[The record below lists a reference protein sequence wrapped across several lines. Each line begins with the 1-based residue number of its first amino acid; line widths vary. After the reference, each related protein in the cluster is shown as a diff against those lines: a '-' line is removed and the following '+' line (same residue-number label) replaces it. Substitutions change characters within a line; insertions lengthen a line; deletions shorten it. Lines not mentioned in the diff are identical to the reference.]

1 MPNTV
6 ECASQS
12 EATRRPA
19 RRFEIVDSCEIGSRS
34 NQDESIELWY
44 PIIPDNPYQRVLDVS
59 ISAPPSWAMCR
70 ELEHGNLMLYAK
82 SRNSIGKE
90 PRIQIR
96 YLVERAA
103 VSHAI
108 NLANVRP
115 LETPALFERWLRAER
130 FVDVDAK
137 TRALAREIVGAE
149 TNVLFQA
156 RVIYHYVTGA
166 MTYDAAQQSWKGQHR
181 ARTGVLGW
189 ELQRHPRTFHLALPF
204 CGNPTAVDF
213 GSSAGSAPP
222 WPRRLR
228 SLRLP
233 LLGGVLR
240 LRPRLGSGRR
250 LLRLQVWQASPV
262 RRSRNESR
270 CLVGRQ
276 RHRTK
281 SAAKGRASFVFR
293 RALHRNQW
301 RCPTGSRAPCT
312 FHRSLNVAANILP
325 SNFRK
330 EFRSAKIL
338 FRGLGP
344 GAVGASGWSETF

>member
-12 EATRRPA
+12 EATRQPA
-19 RRFEIVDSCEIGSRS
+19 RRFEIVDSCDIGSRS

-44 PIIPDNPYQRVLDVS
+44 PIIPDNPYQRVLDIS
-59 ISAPPSWAMCR
+59 ISAPPSWAMGR

-137 TRALAREIVGAE
+137 TRALAREVVGAE

-156 RVIYHYVTGA
+156 RVIYDYVTGA
-166 MTYDAAQQSWKGQHR
+166 MTYDAAQQSWKGSTEHALVCSVGNCNDIHALFISLCR
-181 ARTGVLGW
+181 SVGIPARLILGQALEAPLPGQDACDLCGYHCWAEYFASGLGW
-189 ELQRHPRTFHLALPF
+189 VPVDASCACRYGKHHLFGDLEMNHVAWSVGRDIEL
-204 CGNPTAVDF
+204 NPPQK
-213 GSSAGSAPP
+213 GE
-222 WPRRLR
+222 
-228 SLRLP
+228 
-233 LLGGVLR
+233 
-240 LRPRLGSGRR
+240 R
-250 LLRLQVWQASPV
+250 LLFFAGPYAEINGAAQPV
-262 RRSRNESR
+262 VE
-270 CLVGRQ
+270 
-276 RHRTK
+276 RHVRFTE
-281 SAAKGRASFVFR
+281 A
-293 RALHRNQW
+293 
-301 RCPTGSRAPCT
+301 
-312 FHRSLNVAANILP
+312 
-325 SNFRK
+325 
-330 EFRSAKIL
+330 
-338 FRGLGP
+338 
-344 GAVGASGWSETF
+344 